1 MIRDVQYL
9 SSDPDLDFFPIPD
22 PGVKKAPDPWSGSSG
37 GQKDDPVFIPDLFL
51 LAAAAEV
58 ADTTGGTTPVWLLDT
73 GNNKTFIKNSLWEKK
88 QCCGSGMFIPDPD
101 FYPSR
106 IQKQQQKR
114 EEKKN

>member
-9 SSDPDLDFFPIPD
+9 SPDPDLDIFPIPD
-22 PGVKKAPDPWSGSSG
+22 PGSRGQKGTESRIRIRNTS

-73 GNNKTFIKNSLWEKK
+73 DKNKTFT
-88 QCCGSGMFIPDPD
+88 
-101 FYPSR
+101 Y
-106 IQKQQQKR
+106 
-114 EEKKN
+114 